1 MKNEEIA
8 AFFEKKLTLPMAVIH
23 SMLSDALKWKSV
35 QNTAM
40 KNQACVGE
48 ASAFLKDRFSKAAPN
63 EDFSDPNDVDYDNLA
78 FYELYSSQSIL
89 ESLADSDMSGKVEIV
104 RKTRKEIVNGTKG
117 AEEIMIP
124 DVMEGAKLEPTS
136 ESTPKPEPKS
146 EQDIDAANAALLQKI
161 LEDKERVYRDIE
173 TNIRFAQS
181 QLLRIADQINKEMS
195 ISPMDRDVETIGRL
209 NQHGNFY
216 RSSLAALLTMREAY
230 QAASTVKE

>member
-8 AFFEKKLTLPMAVIH
+8 AFFAKKLTLPMPIIH

-40 KNQACVGE
+40 KNQACVSE
-48 ASAFLKDRFSKAAPN
+48 AAAFLKDRFSKAAPN
-63 EDFSDPNDVDYDNLA
+63 EDFSEPNDVDYDNLA

-89 ESLADSDMSGKVEIV
+89 ESLADLDTSGKVEIV
-104 RKTRKEIVNGTKG
+104 RTTRKEAISRAKD

-124 DVMEGAKLEPTS
+124 DVMEGAK
-136 ESTPKPEPKS
+136 PEP
-146 EQDIDAANAALLQKI
+146 EQEEEPAQDQNLETKAAVAHKASDNMESI
-161 LEDKERVYRDIE
+161 YRDLE
-173 TNIRFAQS
+173 MNIRFANR
-181 QLLRIADQINKEMS
+181 QLATITDQIVKEMS
-195 ISPMDRDVETIGRL
+195 IDPIDRDVETIGRL